1 MSRRITWKQALR
13 LVTGVWLLLGGAFA
27 VLRIT
32 GGEGLPVPMPAVMF
46 LGNWYY
52 HHRREQK
59 WPAVGAAI
67 IGCTVALL
75 LVDRLRD
82 HMDRLSADTLTSA
95 AAVVPAA
102 LILTILSQVWPRP
115 PLGG

>member
-1 MSRRITWKQALR
+1 VSRRITWKQALR

-27 VLRIT
+27 VLRMT
-32 GGEGLPVPMPAVMF
+32 GDEGLPVPMPAVMF

-52 HHRREQK
+52 HHREQK

-67 IGCTVALL
+67 TGCTTALL

-95 AAVVPAA
+95 VAVVPAV
-102 LILTILSQVWPRP
+102 LVLTVLSYVRPRP